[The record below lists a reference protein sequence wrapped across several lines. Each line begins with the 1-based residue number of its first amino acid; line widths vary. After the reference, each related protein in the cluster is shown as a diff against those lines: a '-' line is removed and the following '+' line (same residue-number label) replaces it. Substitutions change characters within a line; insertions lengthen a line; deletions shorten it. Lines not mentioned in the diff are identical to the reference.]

1 MRISPFWQINYAL
14 RVDITLAS
22 TGDAVRIIGN
32 QELDMSEPLWRY
44 FKTERFLELLQSNQ
58 LYFASARQ
66 FDDPFEGAVAVLP
79 PGFPVDPRY
88 VKPEFGEKA
97 FEELRRLTKVSCWH
111 RASYESDAMWQL
123 YAGSRK
129 GVAVRTTPKRIDA
142 AAKPFRLK
150 PEYGHEDLWAGN
162 VKYVDLLKER
172 LHVSM
177 TDRFWY
183 KHMAFK
189 WEQEFRLAV
198 SVRTAE
204 EFGVQVPEHGV
215 KVDFDVP
222 QLIERIYLGP
232 SLTETDVTA
241 IRVAARAHDLE
252 DRIRVTSML
261 GTPRYT

>member
-1 MRISPFWQINYAL
+1 
-14 RVDITLAS
+14 
-22 TGDAVRIIGN
+22 VRIIGS
-32 QELDMSEPLWRY
+32 QELDMNEPLWRY
-44 FKTERFLELLQSNQ
+44 FKTERFLELLQSSH

-66 FDDPFEGAVAVLP
+66 FHDPFEGAVAVLP
-79 PGFPVDPRY
+79 PGVPVDPRY
-88 VKPEFGEKA
+88 QELEFGEKA

-129 GVAVRTTPKRIDA
+129 GVAVRTNADRIRA

-150 PEYGHEDLWAGN
+150 PEYGHQDLWAGN
-162 VKYVDLLKER
+162 VNYIDLLKER
-172 LHVSM
+172 LRANM
-177 TDRFWY
+177 MDRFWY
-183 KHMAFK
+183 KHMAFA
-189 WEQEFRLAV
+189 WEREFRLAV
-198 SVRTAE
+198 SVRMAE

-215 KVDFDVP
+215 KVEFDVP

-232 SLTETDVTA
+232 SLPENDAAA
-241 IRVAARAHDLE
+241 IRLAAKAHGLE

>member
-1 MRISPFWQINYAL
+1 MRVIA
-14 RVDITLAS
+14 D
-22 TGDAVRIIGN
+22 
-32 QELDMSEPLWRY
+32 QELDMNEPLWRY
-44 FKTERFLELLQSNQ
+44 FRTERFLELLQSNH

-79 PGFPVDPRY
+79 PGFPIDPRY
-88 VKPEFGEKA
+88 AEPAFGERA
-97 FEELRRLTKVSCWH
+97 YEELRRLTKVSCWH

-129 GVAVRTTPKRIDA
+129 GVAVRTTPDRIRA

-162 VKYVDLLKER
+162 VQYVDLLQVR
-172 LHVSM
+172 LRVSM
-177 TDRFWY
+177 LERFWY
-183 KHMAFK
+183 KHMAFA

-198 SVRTAE
+198 SVRMAE

-215 KVDFDVP
+215 KVEFDVS

-232 SLTETDVTA
+232 LLPEADAAA
-241 IRVAARAHDLE
+241 IRVAANVHGLE
-252 DRIRVTSML
+252 DRITVTSML

>member
-1 MRISPFWQINYAL
+1 M
-14 RVDITLAS
+14 
-22 TGDAVRIIGN
+22 RIIGN
-32 QELDMSEPLWRY
+32 QELDMDEPLWRY
-44 FKTERFLELLQSNQ
+44 FRTERLLELLQSSQ

-88 VKPEFGEKA
+88 AEVEHGERA

-123 YAGSRK
+123 YASSRK
-129 GVAVRTTPKRIDA
+129 GVAVRTSPDRIRA
-142 AAKPFRLK
+142 AARPFRLK
-150 PEYGHEDLWAGN
+150 PEYGHEDLWAGY
-162 VKYVDLLKER
+162 VKYVNLLKER
-172 LHVSM
+172 LRVSM
-177 TDRFWY
+177 MDRFWY
-183 KHMAFK
+183 KHMAFA

-198 SVRTAE
+198 SVRMAE

-215 KVDFDVP
+215 KVEFDVP

-232 SLTETDVTA
+232 LLPETDATA
-241 IRVAARAHDLE
+241 IRLAAKAHGLE
-252 DRIRVTSML
+252 DRIRVSSML